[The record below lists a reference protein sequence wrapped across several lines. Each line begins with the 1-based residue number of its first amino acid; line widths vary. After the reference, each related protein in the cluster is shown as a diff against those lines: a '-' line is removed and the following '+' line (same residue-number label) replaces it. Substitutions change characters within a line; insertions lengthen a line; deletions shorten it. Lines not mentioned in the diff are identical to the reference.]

1 MIYNCVLG
9 AIKKTLKRQ
18 SLNQLSD
25 SDFNELMETV
35 SFLQKQELSKEENEE
50 VKELAKKVSE
60 ELDRRCYPQTVVVLY
75 GIDHSLIEDILQ
87 MSKRDRMAMLK
98 RALRR
103 YERVFGKPLDEKHQQ
118 ALQNLFLSL

>member
-1 MIYNCVLG
+1 MVYNLVLN
-9 AIKKTLKRQ
+9 AVKQALQLQ

-25 SDFNELMETV
+25 NDFNELMETV

-60 ELDRRCYPQTVVVLY
+60 ELDRRCYPQMVVVLY
-75 GIDHSLIEDILQ
+75 GIDHSLIEDICK

-103 YERVFGKPLDEKHQQ
+103 YEKVFGKPLDDKHQQ
-118 ALQNLFLSL
+118 ALQDLFLSL